1 MRALVLGGAGGM
13 GQGVARDLI
22 KQQQVT
28 DVVLG
33 DLYPDPE
40 RLAPKLRDSEKV
52 NLIKMD
58 VNDHD
63 GMVNTFKEIDVVIN
77 CAGPFYKTAVPVAKA
92 AVEAKV
98 NYIDICDDY
107 EGTEILFNS
116 EIDKMAREAGITVLT
131 GMGSDPGTNNVLV
144 KWYADRL
151 DSVDEIY
158 LYWVVSIAEL
168 AGAAWDHSLHM
179 TLGKIPQYLN
189 GELVHVEGGTEVVAE
204 EFLEPLGTCHVRY
217 VGHPQ
222 PLTIP
227 KYIKGVKNVIIK
239 GALIPQWVDE
249 LIKEQKDT
257 GFWQIIK
264 TISNGELVHVE
275 GGTEVVAEEF
285 LEPLG
290 TCHVRYVGHPQPLT
304 IPKYIKGVKN
314 VVIKGALIP
323 QWVDELIKQQKDT
336 GFLGKEP
343 IDIKGTRVTP
353 YDLAL
358 KLWET
363 IPEGRDNGPQASG
376 LKVIV
381 KGERD
386 GKKVTYTADMV
397 GRMAPGTGLP
407 ASIAALMM
415 DAGDVTEK
423 GVVAPE
429 GCIDPDKFLAAFLKR
444 GARIH
449 QTEKIS
455 SMLEV

>member
-1 MRALVLGGAGGM
+1 MRVLVLGGAGGM

-22 KQQQVT
+22 KQRQVT
-28 DVVLG
+28 DVVLV
-33 DLYPDPE
+33 DLYPNPE

-63 GMVNTFKEIDVVIN
+63 GMVNTFKKIDVVIN
-77 CAGPFYKTAVPVAKA
+77 CAGPFYKTAVPVARA
-92 AVEAKV
+92 AVEAKI

-107 EGTEILFNS
+107 EGTEVLFNS

-151 DSVDEIY
+151 DRVGEIY

-189 GELVHVEGGTEVVAE
+189 GELVHVEGGTEA
-204 EFLEPLGTCHVRY
+204 
-217 VGHPQ
+217 
-222 PLTIP
+222 
-227 KYIKGVKNVIIK
+227 
-239 GALIPQWVDE
+239 
-249 LIKEQKDT
+249 
-257 GFWQIIK
+257 
-264 TISNGELVHVE
+264 
-275 GGTEVVAEEF
+275 VAEEF

-314 VVIKGALIP
+314 VVVKGALIP
-323 QWVDELIKQQKDT
+323 PWVDELIKEQKDT

-363 IPEGRDNGPQASG
+363 IPEGRDKGPQTSG

-381 KGERD
+381 QGERD
-386 GKKVTYTADMV
+386 GKKITYTADMV

-429 GCIDPDKFLAAFLKR
+429 GCIDPDKFLAAFLRR

-455 SMLEV
+455 SMLEA

>member
-28 DVVLG
+28 NVVLG

-40 RLAPKLRDSEKV
+40 RLAPKLRDSEKAT
-52 NLIKMD
+52 LIKMD
-58 VNDHD
+58 VNDHAA
-63 GMVNTFKEIDVVIN
+63 MVNTFKEIDVVIN
-77 CAGPFYKTAVPVAKA
+77 CAGPFYKTAVPVARA
-92 AVEAKV
+92 AVEAKK

-158 LYWVVSIAEL
+158 LYWVVAIAEL

-179 TLGKIPQYLN
+179 TLGKVPQYL
-189 GELVHVEGGTEVVAE
+189 
-204 EFLEPLGTCHVRY
+204 
-217 VGHPQ
+217 
-222 PLTIP
+222 
-227 KYIKGVKNVIIK
+227 
-239 GALIPQWVDE
+239 
-249 LIKEQKDT
+249 
-257 GFWQIIK
+257 
-264 TISNGELVHVE
+264 NGELVHVE

-323 QWVDELIKQQKDT
+323 LWVDELIKEQKDT
-336 GFLGKEP
+336 GFLGQEP
-343 IDIKGTRVTP
+343 IDIKGNRVTP

-363 IPEGRDNGPQASG
+363 IPEGRDKGPQASG

-381 KGERD
+381 KGEKD
-386 GKKVTYTADMV
+386 AKKITYTADMV

-429 GCIDPDKFLAAFLKR
+429 GCIDPSKFLAAFLNR

-455 SMLEV
+455 SMLKI

>member
-1 MRALVLGGAGGM
+1 MRALIIGGVGGM

-22 KQQQVT
+22 KQEQVT
-28 DVVLG
+28 AVILA
-33 DLYPDPE
+33 DLFPDPQ
-40 RLAPKLRDSEKV
+40 RLSTKLRENEKTELV
-52 NLIKMD
+52 KMD
-58 VNDHD
+58 VNDHKS
-63 GMVNTFKEIDVVIN
+63 MVKAFKEVNVVIN
-77 CAGPFYKTAVPVAKA
+77 TAGPFYKTAVPVAEA

-116 EIDKMAREAGITVLT
+116 EIDNLAREAAITVLT

-151 DSVDEIY
+151 DEVDDIY

-179 TLGKIPQYLN
+179 TLGKIPQYIN
-189 GELVHVEGGTEVVAE
+189 GELVYVEGGTEVVAE
-204 EFLEPLGTCHVRY
+204 QFLDPLGTCHVRY

-222 PLTIP
+222 PLTLP

-239 GALIPQWVDE
+239 GALIPLWVDE

-257 GFWQIIK
+257 GF
-264 TISNGELVHVE
+264 
-275 GGTEVVAEEF
+275 
-285 LEPLG
+285 LG
-290 TCHVRYVGHPQPLT
+290 T
-304 IPKYIKGVKN
+304 
-314 VVIKGALIP
+314 
-323 QWVDELIKQQKDT
+323 
-336 GFLGKEP
+336 EP
-343 IDIKGTRVTP
+343 IDIKGVQVTP

-363 IPEGRDNGPQASG
+363 IPEGRDNGPQSSG

-381 KGERD
+381 N
-386 GKKVTYTADMV
+386 GKRNGNRVTYTADMV

-407 ASIAALMM
+407 ASIASLMM
-415 DAGDVTEK
+415 DAGDVTET

-429 GCIDPDKFLAAFLKR
+429 GCIDPDKFLSAFIKR

-449 QTEKIS
+449 QTEKITS
-455 SMLEV
+455 RFKTDE

>member
-1 MRALVLGGAGGM
+1 MRAIVLGGAGGM

-28 DVVLG
+28 DVILA

-40 RLAPKLRDSEKV
+40 RLAPKLRDSEKA

-58 VNDHD
+58 VNDHNA
-63 GMVNTFKEIDVVIN
+63 MVNRFKEIDVVIN

-92 AVEAKV
+92 AVEAKK

-116 EIDKMAREAGITVLT
+116 DIDKMAKEAGITVLT

-179 TLGKIPQYLN
+179 TLGKIPQYID
-189 GELVHVEGGTEVVAE
+189 GKLVYVEGGTEEVAE
-204 EFLEPLGTCHVRY
+204 KFLEPLGTCHVRY

-222 PLTIP
+222 PLTLP
-227 KYIKGVKNVIIK
+227 RYIKGVKNVIIK
-239 GALIPQWVDE
+239 GALIPLWVDE
-249 LIKEQKDT
+249 LIKNQKET
-257 GFWQIIK
+257 G
-264 TISNGELVHVE
+264 L
-275 GGTEVVAEEF
+275 
-285 LEPLG
+285 LG
-290 TCHVRYVGHPQPLT
+290 T
-304 IPKYIKGVKN
+304 K
-314 VVIKGALIP
+314 
-323 QWVDELIKQQKDT
+323 
-336 GFLGKEP
+336 P
-343 IDIKGTRVTP
+343 IDIKGTKVTP
-353 YDLAL
+353 YDLTL

-363 IPEGRDNGPQASG
+363 IPEGRDNGPQSSG

-407 ASIAALMM
+407 ASIASLMM
-415 DAGDVTEK
+415 DAGDVTVK

-429 GCIDPDKFLAAFLKR
+429 GCIDPGKFLGAFIKR

-449 QTEKIS
+449 QTETIS
-455 SMLEV
+455 SMFEV

>member
-1 MRALVLGGAGGM
+1 MRAIVLGGAGGM

-22 KQQQVT
+22 KQKQVT
-28 DVVLG
+28 DVILA

-40 RLAPKLRDSEKV
+40 RLAPKLRDSEKAT
-52 NLIKMD
+52 LIKMD

-63 GMVNTFKEIDVVIN
+63 AMVKRFKEIDVVIN

-92 AVEAKV
+92 AVEAKK

-116 EIDKMAREAGITVLT
+116 DIDKMAKEAGITVLT

-179 TLGKIPQYLN
+179 TLGKIPQYID
-189 GELVHVEGGTEVVAE
+189 GELVYVEGGTEEVAE
-204 EFLEPLGTCHVRY
+204 KFLEPLGTCHVRY

-222 PLTIP
+222 PLTLP
-227 KYIKGVKNVIIK
+227 RYIKGVKNVIIK
-239 GALIPQWVDE
+239 GALIPLWVDE
-249 LIKEQKDT
+249 LIKNQKET
-257 GFWQIIK
+257 G
-264 TISNGELVHVE
+264 L
-275 GGTEVVAEEF
+275 
-285 LEPLG
+285 LG
-290 TCHVRYVGHPQPLT
+290 T
-304 IPKYIKGVKN
+304 
-314 VVIKGALIP
+314 
-323 QWVDELIKQQKDT
+323 
-336 GFLGKEP
+336 EP
-343 IDIKGTRVTP
+343 IDIKGTKVTP
-353 YDLAL
+353 YDLTL

-363 IPEGRDNGPQASG
+363 IPEGRDNGPQSSG

-415 DAGDVTEK
+415 DAGDVTVK

-429 GCIDPDKFLAAFLKR
+429 GCIDPGKFLGAFIKR

-449 QTEKIS
+449 QTETIS
-455 SMLEV
+455 SMFEV

>member
-22 KQQQVT
+22 KQQRVT
-28 DVVLG
+28 NVVLG

-40 RLAPKLRDSEKV
+40 RLAPKLRDNEKV
-52 NLIKMD
+52 NLIEMN
-58 VNDHD
+58 VNNHD
-63 GMVNTFKEIDVVIN
+63 GMVNAFKDVDLVIN
-77 CAGPFYKTAVPVAKA
+77 CAGPFYKTAVPVARA
-92 AVEAKV
+92 AVKAKV

-107 EGTEILFNS
+107 EGTEILFSS
-116 EIDKMAREAGITVLT
+116 EIDNMAREAGITVLT

-151 DSVDEIY
+151 DSVHDIY

-189 GELVHVEGGTEVVAE
+189 GELVLVEGGTEVVAE

-239 GALIPQWVDE
+239 GALIPLWVDE
-249 LIKEQKDT
+249 LIKEQK
-257 GFWQIIK
+257 
-264 TISNGELVHVE
+264 H
-275 GGTEVVAEEF
+275 
-285 LEPLG
+285 
-290 TCHVRYVGHPQPLT
+290 
-304 IPKYIKGVKN
+304 
-314 VVIKGALIP
+314 
-323 QWVDELIKQQKDT
+323 T
-336 GFLGKEP
+336 GFLGRDP
-343 IDIKGTRVTP
+343 IDINGTKVIP

-363 IPEGRDNGPQASG
+363 IPEGRDKGPQASG

-381 KGERD
+381 KGERA
-386 GKKVTYTADMV
+386 GTKVTYTADMV

-429 GCIDPDKFLAAFLKR
+429 GCIDPGKFLAAFLKR

>member
-28 DVVLG
+28 HVVLG

-40 RLAPKLRDSEKV
+40 RLAPKLRNSEKV

-58 VNDHD
+58 VDDHD
-63 GMVNTFKEIDVVIN
+63 GMVNTFKEVDVVIN
-77 CAGPFYKTAVPVAKA
+77 CAGPFYKTAVPVARA
-92 AVEAKV
+92 AVKAKV

-151 DSVDEIY
+151 DSVDDIY
-158 LYWVVSIAEL
+158 LYWVVAIAEL

-179 TLGKIPQYLN
+179 TLGKVPQYLN
-189 GELVHVEGGTEVVAE
+189 GELVHVVGGTDVVAE
-204 EFLEPLGTCHVRY
+204 EFL
-217 VGHPQ
+217 Q
-222 PLTIP
+222 
-227 KYIKGVKNVIIK
+227 
-239 GALIPQWVDE
+239 
-249 LIKEQKDT
+249 
-257 GFWQIIK
+257 
-264 TISNGELVHVE
+264 
-275 GGTEVVAEEF
+275 
-285 LEPLG
+285 PLG

-323 QWVDELIKQQKDT
+323 LWVDELIKEQKDT
-336 GFLGKEP
+336 GFLAKEP
-343 IDIKGTRVTP
+343 IDVKGTGVTP

-358 KLWET
+358 KLWAT
-363 IPEGRDNGPQASG
+363 IPEGRDKGPQASG

-386 GKKVTYTADMV
+386 GKRVTYTADMV

-429 GCIDPDKFLAAFLKR
+429 GCILPGKFLEAFLKR

-449 QTEKIS
+449 QTETIS
-455 SMLEV
+455 SMLEL

>member
-1 MRALVLGGAGGM
+1 MRAVIIGGVGGM

-22 KQQQVT
+22 KQEQVT
-28 DVVLG
+28 KVILA

-40 RLAPKLRDSEKV
+40 RVSPKLRDSEKTT
-52 NLIKMD
+52 LIKMD

-63 GMVNTFKEIDVVIN
+63 TMVNSFKEVDVIIN

-107 EGTEILFNS
+107 EGTQILFNS
-116 EIDKMAREAGITVLT
+116 DIDTLAKEAGITVLT
-131 GMGSDPGTNNVLV
+131 GMGSDPGTNNILV
-144 KWYADRL
+144 KWYADKL

-179 TLGKIPQYLN
+179 TLGKIPQYID
-189 GELVHVEGGTEVVAE
+189 EKLVLVEGGTEPVAE
-204 EFLEPLGTCHVRY
+204 KFLDPLGICHVRY

-222 PLTIP
+222 PLTLP

-239 GALIPQWVDE
+239 GALIPLWVDE
-249 LIKEQKDT
+249 LIQEQKNT
-257 GFWQIIK
+257 G
-264 TISNGELVHVE
+264 L
-275 GGTEVVAEEF
+275 
-285 LEPLG
+285 LG
-290 TCHVRYVGHPQPLT
+290 T
-304 IPKYIKGVKN
+304 
-314 VVIKGALIP
+314 
-323 QWVDELIKQQKDT
+323 D
-336 GFLGKEP
+336 P
-343 IDIKGTRVTP
+343 IDIKGSDVTP
-353 YDLAL
+353 YDITL

-363 IPEGRDNGPQASG
+363 IPEGRDNGPQSSG

-386 GKKVTYTADMV
+386 GKRITYTADMV

-407 ASIAALMM
+407 ASIASLMM
-415 DAGDVTEK
+415 DAGDITQK

-429 GCIDPDKFLAAFLKR
+429 GCVDPAKFLGAFLKR

-455 SMLEV
+455 SMFEV

>member
-1 MRALVLGGAGGM
+1 MRALITGGVGGM

-22 KQQQVT
+22 KQEQVT
-28 DVVLG
+28 SVILA
-33 DLYPDPE
+33 DLFPDPQ
-40 RLAPKLRDSEKV
+40 RLSTKLRENEKTELV
-52 NLIKMD
+52 KMD
-58 VNDHD
+58 VNDHES
-63 GMVNTFKEIDVVIN
+63 MVNAFKEVNIVIN
-77 CAGPFYKTAVPVAKA
+77 TAGPFYKTAVPVAKA
-92 AVEAKV
+92 AVAAKV

-116 EIDKMAREAGITVLT
+116 EIDNLARDAGITVLT

-151 DSVDEIY
+151 DEVDDIY

-179 TLGKIPQYLN
+179 TLGKIPQYIN
-189 GELVHVEGGTEVVAE
+189 GELVYVEGGTEVVAAQ
-204 EFLEPLGTCHVRY
+204 FLEPLGTCHVRY

-222 PLTIP
+222 PLTLP

-239 GALIPQWVDE
+239 GALIPLWVDE

-257 GFWQIIK
+257 GF
-264 TISNGELVHVE
+264 
-275 GGTEVVAEEF
+275 
-285 LEPLG
+285 LG
-290 TCHVRYVGHPQPLT
+290 T
-304 IPKYIKGVKN
+304 
-314 VVIKGALIP
+314 
-323 QWVDELIKQQKDT
+323 
-336 GFLGKEP
+336 EP
-343 IDIKGTRVTP
+343 IDIKGVQVTP

-363 IPEGRDNGPQASG
+363 IPEGRDNGPQSSG

-381 KGERD
+381 N
-386 GKKVTYTADMV
+386 GKRNGNRVTYTADMV

-407 ASIAALMM
+407 ASIASLMM
-415 DAGDVTEK
+415 DAGDVTVT

-429 GCIDPDKFLAAFLKR
+429 GCIDPDKFLSAFIKR

-449 QTEKIS
+449 QTEKIA
-455 SMLEV
+455 SMFKTDK

>member
-1 MRALVLGGAGGM
+1 MRALIIGGVGGM

-22 KQQQVT
+22 KQEKVT
-28 DVVLG
+28 SVILA
-33 DLYPDPE
+33 DLFPDPQ
-40 RLAPKLRDSEKV
+40 RLSTKLRENEKTELV
-52 NLIKMD
+52 KMD
-58 VNDHD
+58 VNDHES
-63 GMVNTFKEIDVVIN
+63 MVNAFKEVNVVIN
-77 CAGPFYKTAVPVAKA
+77 TAGPFYKTAVPVAKA
-92 AVEAKV
+92 AVAAKV

-116 EIDKMAREAGITVLT
+116 EIDNLAKQAGITVLT

-151 DSVDEIY
+151 DEVDDIY

-179 TLGKIPQYLN
+179 TLGKIPQYIN
-189 GELVHVEGGTEVVAE
+189 GQLVYVEGGTEVVAE
-204 EFLEPLGTCHVRY
+204 QFLEPLGTCHVRY

-222 PLTIP
+222 PLTLP

-239 GALIPQWVDE
+239 GALIPLWVDE

-257 GFWQIIK
+257 GF
-264 TISNGELVHVE
+264 L
-275 GGTEVVAEEF
+275 GTEPVD
-285 LEPLG
+285 
-290 TCHVRYVGHPQPLT
+290 
-304 IPKYIKGVKN
+304 IKGV
-314 VVIKGALIP
+314 
-323 QWVDELIKQQKDT
+323 Q
-336 GFLGKEP
+336 
-343 IDIKGTRVTP
+343 VTP

-363 IPEGRDNGPQASG
+363 IPEGRDNGPQSSG

-381 KGERD
+381 N
-386 GKKVTYTADMV
+386 GKRNGNRVTYTADMV

-407 ASIAALMM
+407 ASIASLMM
-415 DAGDVTEK
+415 DAGDVTEI

-429 GCIDPDKFLAAFLKR
+429 GCIDPDKFLSAFINR

-449 QTEKIS
+449 QTEKIA
-455 SMLEV
+455 SMFKTDK